1 MSDAA
6 IRQRVRECAALGC
19 VPGRAPVSTS
29 GPLPLTLLAPRCERC
44 GEALGPDWCLEHRG
58 DAAVVLK
65 ADGGYRTGATF
76 TRWAPS
82 DVNPRVQ
89 VFVARAP
96 THGALTRW
104 DERTAHASVGD
115 VRLEASV

>member
-1 MSDAA
+1 MTDAA
-6 IRQRVRECAALGC
+6 IRQRERVCAVEGH

-44 GEALGPDWCLEHRG
+44 GEALGPDWCLEHHG
-58 DAAVVLK
+58 QCAVILL
-65 ADGGYRTGATF
+65 ADGEIAGARAFVEYVHVGGGYGGVVST
-76 TRWAPS
+76 P
-82 DVNPRVQ
+82 
-89 VFVARAP
+89 AP

>member
-6 IRQRVRECAALGC
+6 TRQRERVCAALGC

-44 GEALGPDWCLEHRG
+44 GEAVGPDWRLAGRG
-58 DAAVVLK
+58 DVVVVLE
-65 ADGGYRTGATF
+65 ADGIVRVEKVFARWEQNPDYPDFMVFAGY
-76 TRWAPS
+76 
-82 DVNPRVQ
+82 
-89 VFVARAP
+89 AP

-115 VRLEASV
+115 VELRASV

>member
-6 IRQRVRECAALGC
+6 IRQRERVCAVEGH

-44 GEALGPDWCLEHRG
+44 GEALGPDWTLRRYGAASGYAPPSPAAHVALCAG
-58 DAAVVLK
+58 DTVCSAVL
-65 ADGGYRTGATF
+65 ANDIG
-76 TRWAPS
+76 
-82 DVNPRVQ
+82 D
-89 VFVARAP
+89 
-96 THGALTRW
+96 GALTRW

-115 VRLEASV
+115 VRLEASA